1 MKQIKY
7 TSIGS
12 TVWFAIFVLDYV
24 IELFQINSSSKIV
37 TFMGLKITT
46 VMTKQK
52 IDTVLSMTWK
62 ALIIYLIFIIIWIF
76 AVTLISKNRKQK
88 SRSNVC

>member
-12 TVWFAIFVLDYV
+12 TVWLVFFVFDYV

-76 AVTLISKNRKQK
+76 AATLISKNGK
-88 SRSNVC
+88 SRLRVS